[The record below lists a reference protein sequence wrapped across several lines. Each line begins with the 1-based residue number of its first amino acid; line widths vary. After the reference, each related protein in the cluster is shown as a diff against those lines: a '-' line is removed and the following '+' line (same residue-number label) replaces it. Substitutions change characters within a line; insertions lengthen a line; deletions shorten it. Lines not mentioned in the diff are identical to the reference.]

1 VLSPIE
7 VDDEDNV
14 DAPLRRRLTRNQQG
28 MWGIGRHRHHNP
40 ELDNDTS
47 AKIKFSIPPFI
58 SSNDAEAYSDW
69 EMIVEQKIN
78 SHLVPERHRVKEA
91 TSDFK
96 DFAIIWWNE
105 LVNTRVAPQTW
116 NALKEE
122 MWACFV
128 PLLMGV
134 NFKKITTLR

>member
-1 VLSPIE
+1 
-7 VDDEDNV
+7 
-14 DAPLRRRLTRNQQG
+14 
-28 MWGIGRHRHHNP
+28 
-40 ELDNDTS
+40 
-47 AKIKFSIPPFI
+47 
-58 SSNDAEAYSDW
+58 
-69 EMIVEQKIN
+69 MIVEQKIN

-122 MWACFV
+122 M
-128 PLLMGV
+128 
-134 NFKKITTLR
+134 